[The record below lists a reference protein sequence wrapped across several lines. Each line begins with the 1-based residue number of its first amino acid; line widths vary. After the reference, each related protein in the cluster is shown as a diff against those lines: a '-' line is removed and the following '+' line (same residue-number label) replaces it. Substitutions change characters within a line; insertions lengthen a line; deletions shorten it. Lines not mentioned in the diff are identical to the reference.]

1 MQDKKVSIIMN
12 CYNGQDFLKESI
24 NSVIDQTYKKWEL
37 IFYDNC
43 STDKSAQIVKKYNDK
58 RIKYYRSKKNL
69 KLGLARKK
77 ALSKANGYF
86 VAFLDTDD
94 IWKKNKLKTQLKFL
108 KKKEIGFCISNSI
121 FFNKFKSKNFYS
133 PKQHFK
139 KKVFYELIK
148 NYFISFDTV
157 IIKLRYLKKLNHM
170 IDERFNIIHDM
181 DLLIRLSNISEM
193 NYAPF
198 LLSKWRM
205 REESTSYNNFSTII
219 KEKKILINK
228 LSRLKKNDSKFKKSK
243 IDYLDI
249 LYRQEILLLLS
260 QKKFLKVFGLLKKLK
275 LNMKNSILVILLFF
289 PFKGYIFRNFFNL
302 RY

>member
-12 CYNGQDFLKESI
+12 CYNGQDFLKESL

-69 KLGLARKK
+69 NLGLARKN

-121 FFNKFKSKNFYS
+121 FFNKFKNKNFYS
-133 PKQHFK
+133 SKRHFK

-157 IIKLRYLKKLNHM
+157 IIKLKYLKKLNHM

-205 REESTSYNNFSTII
+205 REESLSYNNFSTII
-219 KEKKILINK
+219 KEKKIFINK

-289 PFKGYIFRNFFNL
+289 PFKRYIFRNFFNL